1 MLIANPIYDS
11 VFKYLMEDLRV
22 AKVIIQTIIGR
33 EIEELEITPRERTAQ
48 IPSLGIT
55 VFRLD
60 FSAVIRTAEGKRT
73 NVLIELQKADGGNDI
88 RRFRRYLAEN
98 YYADAPFRLSAN
110 CVQEVA
116 ADAEPQVPETLPV
129 LPIISIYI
137 LGFPL
142 AGLRGHSAVTVA
154 RRYLD
159 SVTGEEIPA
168 RVDFIEC
175 LTHDSHVIQVS
186 ELHKRRRNKLEKM
199 LALFE
204 QMNLQSNEHLKEFTD
219 KMPGEFKEVL
229 DRLRH
234 AALDQKVLEQMEV
247 EDEVLTAWK
256 QREQRNEQFL
266 LEAKAREQEAK
277 AREQEAKAREQ
288 EAKAREEE
296 AKAREEEAKARE
308 EEALAEIARLRA
320 ELSNHK
326 KQ

>member
-22 AKVIIQTIIGR
+22 AKVILQTIIGQK
-33 EIEELEITPRERTAQ
+33 IEALEITPRERTAQ
-48 IPSLGIT
+48 IPSLGLT

-60 FSAVIRTAEGKRT
+60 FSAVVVTAEGRRT

-98 YYADAPFRLSAN
+98 YYTESPSRHGAHRVREEEGDSK
-110 CVQEVA
+110 
-116 ADAEPQVPETLPV
+116 DSKEPEEV

-137 LGFPL
+137 LGYSLP
-142 AGLRGHSAVTVA
+142 GLQDHSAVSVA
-154 RRYLD
+154 RTYRD
-159 SVTGEEIPA
+159 SVTGAEIPA

-175 LTHDSHVIQVS
+175 LTHDSHVIQLS
-186 ELHKRRRNKLEKM
+186 ELNHRRRNNLEKM

-204 QMNLQSNEHLKEFTD
+204 QMNLQNNEHLKEFTD
-219 KMPGEFKEVL
+219 EMPGEFNEVL
-229 DRLRH
+229 DRLRK
-234 AALDQKVLEQMEV
+234 AAMDRRILEQMEI

-256 QREQRNEQFL
+256 QRERVNEKTL
-266 LEAKAREQEAK
+266 A
-277 AREQEAKAREQ
+277 

-308 EEALAEIARLRA
+308 EEAKAREEDERRQKEDALAALARVQEELAEQ
-320 ELSNHK
+320 
-326 KQ
+326 KQRNSGTKQ

>member
-22 AKVIIQTIIGR
+22 AKVILQTIIGQK
-33 EIEELEITPRERTAQ
+33 IEELEITPRERTAQ
-48 IPSLGIT
+48 IPSLGLT

-60 FSAVIRTAEGKRT
+60 FSAVVVTAEGRRT

-98 YYADAPFRLSAN
+98 YYAESPTRHGAHRVREDAGDYNDSR
-110 CVQEVA
+110 
-116 ADAEPQVPETLPV
+116 EPDEV

-137 LGFPL
+137 LGYSLP
-142 AGLRGHSAVTVA
+142 GLQGHSAVSVA
-154 RRYLD
+154 RTYLD

-175 LTHDSHVIQVS
+175 LTHDSHVIQLS
-186 ELHKRRRNKLEKM
+186 ELNRRRRNKLEKM

-219 KMPGEFKEVL
+219 EMPGEFKEVL
-229 DRLRH
+229 DRLRQ
-234 AALDQKVLEQMEV
+234 AAMDRQILDQMEI

-256 QREQRNEQFL
+256 QRERVNEKTL
-266 LEAKAREQEAK
+266 AEAH
-277 AREQEAKAREQ
+277 
-288 EAKAREEE
+288 AREEE
-296 AKAREEEAKARE
+296 AKAREEDERRQKEDERRCLCPWQSTPAPVTPSTHPPR
-308 EEALAEIARLRA
+308 RGFRD
-320 ELSNHK
+320 SRVT
-326 KQ
+326 